1 MSRLVRGMSVAAL
14 AGMVLSG
21 AIMARELKNAAEVL
35 RQPPSVNVFRRFD
48 VDAAKV
54 FQFYGEVLGLR
65 ALGTFSDVGAGGVSR
80 FRAGAQELKFT
91 RRTEG
96 REYADGGV
104 RDATGLR
111 LVTLFFPNEQELVG
125 RFEKLGYA
133 KPQFKTLAGRR
144 VALVDDP
151 DGQPVELVVEE
162 NQPADAYNRIEVGLT
177 VSNLEKSR
185 DYYRTFVGLEELAPR
200 QDPLFNTM
208 VYGFRHGT
216 VTINLRHF
224 DGKLARDTGSGG
236 IQFVVSDVDSVNE
249 LAMKR
254 GVTVETPLS
263 NLSGYQLR
271 TVWLNDP
278 DGITNYF
285 AQTGGAPA
293 AGSGGAGGGRR
304 GGGAGAP
311 PAQ

>member
-1 MSRLVRGMSVAAL
+1 MSRRARGMTVVAL
-14 AGMVLSG
+14 AGVVLSS
-21 AIMARELKNAAEVL
+21 AITARELKNTAEVL
-35 RQPPSVNVFRRFD
+35 RQPPSINVFRRFD

-54 FQFYGEVLGLR
+54 FEFYGQALGLK

-91 RRTEG
+91 RRVED
-96 REYADGGV
+96 RQYADGGV

-111 LVTLFFPNEQELVG
+111 LVTFFFPNEQELVA

-133 KPQFKTLAGRR
+133 KPVFKTLGGRR

-151 DGQPVELVVEE
+151 DGQPVEMVIEE
-162 NQPADAYNRIEVGLT
+162 NQSSDAYNRIEVGLT

-185 DYYRTFVGLEELAPR
+185 DFYRSFVGLEELAPR
-200 QDPLFNTM
+200 EDAVFGTT
-208 VYGFRHGT
+208 VYGFRHGP

-224 DGKLARDTGSGG
+224 GGTLARDTGSGG

-249 LAMKR
+249 LALKR

-263 NLSGYQLR
+263 NLAGYSLR

-293 AGSGGAGGGRR
+293 TGAGGGRR
-304 GGGAGAP
+304 GGGPGTP
-311 PAQ
+311 TTP